1 MKICM
6 ERFEHLGGV
15 QFVEQDGAKFYD
27 LAGVMDALG
36 VKPSWKNG
44 IEKAPVAISGKI
56 VWGLRMVAGNYIESV
71 FLDEDATKELVNRYL
86 L

>member
-6 ERFEHLGGV
+6 ERFDHLGGV
-15 QFVEQDGAKFYD
+15 QYVERDGVKFYD

-36 VKPSWKNG
+36 VKPSWRNG
-44 IEKAPVAISGKI
+44 TEKDPIAISGKI

-71 FLDEDATKELVNRYL
+71 FLEEHATKELVNRYL
-86 L
+86 S